1 MAAREQM
8 KKLWRFLHVDDLS
21 LLELRAFLPS
31 GSRTQVRHY
40 DARVLG
46 ADQCRTRFEADA
58 ALLNDQGLNVYVV
71 MNPINPEVKL
81 RSAAT
86 DKDIL
91 CRRLLLVDIDRAT
104 RTDAPATAEEIVR
117 TETAADAV
125 RQHVARRW
133 GWGQPVAQVMSGNGV
148 HLYYR
153 LADWPNT
160 DASHEVVKGLLRE
173 LAVLVDDDHVRV
185 DRSVANASRIT
196 KVPGTIMRKGQES
209 EGRPFRLA
217 VVRDS

>member
-1 MAAREQM
+1 MADREQM
-8 KKLWRFLHVDDLS
+8 QKLWRFLLVDDLS
-21 LLELRAFLPS
+21 VLELRAFLPD
-31 GSRTQVRHY
+31 GSRARIRHY

-46 ADQCRTRFEADA
+46 ADQCRSHFETDATRFNE
-58 ALLNDQGLNVYVV
+58 QGFNVYVV
-71 MNPINPEVKL
+71 MNPINPL
-81 RSAAT
+81 ARLGSAAK
-86 DKDIL
+86 DQDIL

-104 RTDAPATAEEIVR
+104 GTEVPATAEEIARAEIAAEAVR
-117 TETAADAV
+117 T
-125 RQHVARRW
+125 HVARRW

-153 LADWPNT
+153 LAAWPNT
-160 DASHEVVKGLLRE
+160 DASHEIVRDLLRE

-217 VVRDS
+217 VVRDI